1 MVIMFC
7 VCALVLSGFGL
18 QQESE
23 AESYEEDDTGAEHD
37 GQIGMQMNAWQIPH
51 LSQGYPRNHNDTA
64 NTSQKSCDAVYLS
77 RNTPQ
82 EE

>member
-23 AESYEEDDTGAEHD
+23 AESYEEDDTGAEYD
-37 GQIGMQMNAWQIPH
+37 GQIGMQVYARQVPH
-51 LSQGYPRNHNDTA
+51 VGQRYPGDDE
-64 NTSQKSCDAVYLS
+64 DAAQTTHEGRKAVDACGDAA
-77 RNTPQ
+77 
-82 EE
+82 